1 MGAKLG
7 ESFFGIPDTILSIMP
22 DIPSQPLV
30 VATVSIG
37 DDLATLDQGEIQP
50 ACDCLEFR
58 LDSLCA
64 KHLLAKTEEAI
75 LKGHAPAIIT
85 ARHPAEGGEG
95 ALGDSERQLLYE
107 RFLPVA
113 WAIDL
118 EIRSLAPLSG
128 VLDAARA
135 GKPLVIASFHDFE
148 KLPETAIL
156 QQQIEMGID
165 GGADIVKIAARL
177 HSQDDLFRL
186 TSILESETRIPLS
199 VMGMGALGTASRLL
213 AAKCGSVLNY
223 GYLTRANAPG
233 QCPARVLKQLLAE

>member
-1 MGAKLG
+1 
-7 ESFFGIPDTILSIMP
+7 MP

-30 VATVSIG
+30 VATVSLEE
-37 DDLATLDQGEIQP
+37 DLATLDQDEIQL
-50 ACDCLEFR
+50 ACDCLEYR
-58 LDSLCA
+58 LDSLSA
-64 KHLLAKTEEAI
+64 KHLLAESDEAI
-75 LKGHAPAIIT
+75 IKAHAPAIIT
-85 ARHPAEGGEG
+85 VRHPAEGGDG
-95 ALGDSERQLLYE
+95 SLGDPERQLLYE

-118 EIRSLAPLSG
+118 EVRSLTPLAG

-148 KLPETAIL
+148 KLPETTTL

-165 GGADIVKIAARL
+165 GGADIVKLAARL

-223 GYLTRANAPG
+223 GYLTKANAPG
-233 QCPARVLKQLLAE
+233 QCPARVLKQLLSENS